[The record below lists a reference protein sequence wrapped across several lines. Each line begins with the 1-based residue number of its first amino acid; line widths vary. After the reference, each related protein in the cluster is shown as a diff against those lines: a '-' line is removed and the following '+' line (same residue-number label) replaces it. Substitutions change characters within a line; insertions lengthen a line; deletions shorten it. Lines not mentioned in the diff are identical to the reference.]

1 MDDDT
6 FFEEADNDDCPM
18 ENPFRGSEQERPE
31 DSQAIFELGFGN
43 RFDFPVE
50 SSGIPEL
57 IHFSVW
63 FDNDPFSDEAV
74 LMMTLLEDDGTY
86 HTGFLLEKDMKTID
100 CSNLEH
106 RIDDWLYQD
115 NCEDFTF
122 VFTAETRERAD
133 DNMFDLKLM
142 VEVDGIAVLNANLDS
157 MYEDQIDDT
166 RF

>member
-1 MDDDT
+1 MDDNT

-18 ENPFRGSEQERPE
+18 EGPFRVPTEERPE

-63 FDNDPFSDEAV
+63 FENDPFSDEAV
-74 LMMTLLEDDGTY
+74 LMMTILDEDGNY
-86 HTGFLLEKDMKTID
+86 HTGFLVEEDLETID

-106 RIDDWLYQD
+106 RIDDWLYHD

-122 VFTAETRERAD
+122 VFTAESRIEAD
-133 DNMFDLKLM
+133 ENMDELKLL
-142 VEVDGIAVLNANLDS
+142 VEVDGIAVLNGYLDS